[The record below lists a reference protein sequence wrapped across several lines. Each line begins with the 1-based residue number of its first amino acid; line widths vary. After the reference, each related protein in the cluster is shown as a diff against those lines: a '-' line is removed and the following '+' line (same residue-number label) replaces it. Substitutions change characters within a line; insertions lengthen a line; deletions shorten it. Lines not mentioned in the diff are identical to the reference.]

1 MFQWIFCIRPSSGSK
16 QQHLDVENS
25 ACVTKEKVNKSFNM
39 LIGGG
44 CARKWSIDPKHQNI
58 MVGVKLDHHTLE
70 LAKIFPSSSSW
81 GCTWLYSLSTFRGNS
96 FKLVSGKE
104 KTCINEYRTCT
115 NGTSWGTMQR
125 KNN

>member
-39 LIGGG
+39 LTGGG

-58 MVGVKLDHHTLE
+58 MVGVKLEQSIIILLNWQRFSPLHHHGD
-70 LAKIFPSSSSW
+70 A
-81 GCTWLYSLSTFRGNS
+81 RGY
-96 FKLVSGKE
+96 
-104 KTCINEYRTCT
+104 TP
-115 NGTSWGTMQR
+115 
-125 KNN
+125 